1 MTFLLAGA
9 TLIFL
14 IIFSLDL
21 YPGLRGGA
29 GWDWLYALPDSPN
42 GVILL
47 IIALIVYLI
56 GAWIV
61 RRHTKQTLLWAL
73 IGSCVI
79 TFAVV
84 GVRGDPGFLLFT
96 RTVSPVQTGGSAI
109 ATRIIADEGASAALR
124 RWPMIM
130 QEAEAANLIHFTT
143 SPPGQA
149 LFHYW
154 AANVFDHPLFTG
166 IRAPLSDQWR
176 AYQCSDIQ
184 VMRYT
189 DAEILSAGLGLF
201 MPFLAALGLFPV
213 FWATRL
219 LTDDPH
225 QARRVTLWW
234 ALIPTIALFAPTWN
248 TVYPA
253 LCALAFALLVYGLR
267 RDQIPAILAAGAV
280 MSITTFLN
288 FAVLPVLF
296 LFGVFT
302 LGDWYT
308 RRTHPF
314 ISTVIAGIWFAIGLL
329 SIWIAFLLY
338 TGLTPFDLWQVS
350 LASHRDLVQ
359 RDYAAWLI
367 LHPYDLFLFM
377 GFPLIALSLWSLA
390 IALWRRGETAIDVL
404 TIALWVTILIVNVI
418 GIVQGEN
425 GRILSF
431 YAPFLVISLARS
443 LKHLG
448 EAPLIVMQAVM
459 VAVMATVLSV
469 VPLDLNPQPTGPRAD
484 IGTLGDSLAFRPATL
499 TLASE
504 RGAIRLD
511 QYRFI
516 ADPSAQAITFEF
528 HWSGI
533 RPTERP
539 YQFEL
544 IARAENS
551 IDGEIIADPFRWYA
565 QAGGYLP
572 TCWREGDQIR
582 DVIVLP
588 LPPVSMPVVWEVTL
602 RAIDE
607 RTGAILR
614 VGENDQILLDPIAY
628 P

>member
-1 MTFLLAGA
+1 MTWLLAGA

-14 IIFSLDL
+14 TIFALDL

-29 GWDWLYALPDSPN
+29 GWDWLYALPETPN

-47 IIALIVYLI
+47 AFALLLYLI
-56 GAWIV
+56 GALIV
-61 RRHTKQTLLWAL
+61 RRHTLRTLLWAL

-79 TFAVV
+79 TIAVV

-109 ATRIIADEGASAALR
+109 AARIMSDEGASATLK
-124 RWPMIM
+124 RWTTIM
-130 QEAEAANLIHFTT
+130 QEAESANLIHFTT
-143 SPPGQA
+143 SPPGQV
-149 LFHYW
+149 LVHHW
-154 AANVFDHPLFTG
+154 AAILFDQPLFNG
-166 IRAPLSDQWR
+166 VRVSLSDPLR
-176 AYQCSDIQ
+176 AYQCSDPQ

-189 DAEILSAGLGLF
+189 DSEILSAGLGLW
-201 MPFLAALGLFPV
+201 MPLLAALGVFPV
-213 FWATRL
+213 FFATRL
-219 LTDDPH
+219 LTGDPH
-225 QARRVTLWW
+225 SARRVTLWW

-267 RDQIPAILAAGAV
+267 RQQIPAILAAGAV
-280 MSITTFLN
+280 MSLTTFLN

-296 LFGVFT
+296 LFGMFT

-308 RRTHPF
+308 RRATSF
-314 ISTVIAGIWFAIGLL
+314 LSVVIAGIWFAIGLL
-329 SIWIAFLLY
+329 SVWIAFLLY
-338 TGLTPFDLWQVS
+338 TGLTPLDIWQVS
-350 LASHRDLVQ
+350 LSSHRDLVQ
-359 RDYAAWLI
+359 RDYGAWLI

-377 GFPLIALSLWSLA
+377 GFPLIALSLWSLG
-390 IALWRRGETAIDVL
+390 IALWRREGTPIDVL
-404 TIALWVTILIVNVI
+404 TIALWITIGIVNVI

-431 YAPFLVISLARS
+431 YAPFLVISAARS
-443 LKHLG
+443 LATLR
-448 EAPLIVMQAVM
+448 EAPLISAQAVM
-459 VAVMATVLSV
+459 IAVMATVLSV

-484 IGTLGDSLAFRPATL
+484 IGTLGDRLAFRPAAITL
-499 TLASE
+499 ESA
-504 RGAIRLD
+504 RGALQLD

-528 HWSGI
+528 QWSGL

-544 IARAENS
+544 SARAENA
-551 IDGEIIADPFRWYA
+551 IDGEIRADPFRWYA

-602 RAIDE
+602 RAVDE
-607 RTGAILR
+607 RTGAIMR
-614 VGENDQILLDPIAY
+614 VGESDSWVLDPVSY